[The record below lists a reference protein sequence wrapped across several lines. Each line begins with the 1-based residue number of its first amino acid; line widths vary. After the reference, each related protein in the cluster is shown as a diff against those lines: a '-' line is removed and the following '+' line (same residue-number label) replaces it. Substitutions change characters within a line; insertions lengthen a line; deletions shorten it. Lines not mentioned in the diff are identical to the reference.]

1 MSTRS
6 RHLYVHHLPP
16 QTTEEALRN
25 LFIPYGE
32 ISDLHI
38 PLRVSG
44 RENRGYAFVSFEEI
58 DDADHARIN
67 LDKAQF
73 SDTVIRVTWAAGR
86 RSLAEHAVQHDQV
99 QEEDMSAG

>member
-1 MSTRS
+1 MSDRS
-6 RHLYVHHLPP
+6 RHLYVHHLPAH
-16 QTTEEALRN
+16 TTEEALRN

-32 ISDLHI
+32 ITDLHI

-44 RENRGYAFVSFEEI
+44 RENRGHAFVSFEEA

-73 SDTVIRVTWAAGR
+73 YNTVIRVTWAAGR
-86 RSLAEHAVQHDQV
+86 RSLAENPLQNEQL
-99 QEEDMSAG
+99 QEEDSSKS